1 MVSKPKSATAAVIR
15 PGHAALQVLCNA
27 CGIYVKTHGR
37 ARPVDGSLGHGGQAG
52 VAARKLTAAGKAA
65 AASQAKAATR
75 KRKAQAS
82 VAVATAAGEHMPRN

>member
-1 MVSKPKSATAAVIR
+1 MFLRLFFKVQPFR

-52 VAARKLTAAGKAA
+52 VAARKLAAATKAA
-65 AASQAKAATR
+65 AACQAKAATR
-75 KRKAQAS
+75 KRKAQA
-82 VAVATAAGEHMPRN
+82 AALVATPAGEHVPGSG